1 MRRTPPVLQGG
12 HPGAGILPPDLK
24 SGTWARTTCLEGVR
38 TSADAIG
45 VQRVVVVVATALAAA
60 VGWGTAGAVLVEL
73 VVTTVVAIVVEC
85 VVEDTLKVAVVEDDV
100 LVTDLKLPKG
110 LIMLPSW
117 SILAVLR
124 LK

>member
-1 MRRTPPVLQGG
+1 MT
-12 HPGAGILPPDLK
+12 
-24 SGTWARTTCLEGVR
+24 E
-38 TSADAIG
+38 
-45 VQRVVVVVATALAAA
+45 ALAAA
-60 VGWGTAGAVLVEL
+60 VGCGTAGAVLGEL
-73 VVTTVVAIVVEC
+73 VVTAVVAIVVEC
-85 VVEDTLKVAVVEDDV
+85 VVEDTLKAAVVEGED

>member
-1 MRRTPPVLQGG
+1 MV
-12 HPGAGILPPDLK
+12 
-24 SGTWARTTCLEGVR
+24 
-38 TSADAIG
+38 
-45 VQRVVVVVATALAAA
+45 TA
-60 VGWGTAGAVLVEL
+60 
-73 VVTTVVAIVVEC
+73 VVAIVVEC
-85 VVEDTLKVAVVEDDV
+85 VVEDTLKAAVVEGDD